1 VLVWFNQLLFASL
14 LSVLLDVS
22 LPPNGAIF
30 SIHKKIDTSKG
41 TTTQKDGF
49 IAYQTPPILQRTDIS
64 LERAPSRAL
73 DHMDGPW
80 MGSPE

>member
-1 VLVWFNQLLFASL
+1 MHRR
-14 LSVLLDVS
+14 VLLR
-22 LPPNGAIF
+22 
-30 SIHKKIDTSKG
+30 
-41 TTTQKDGF
+41 KDAF

-64 LERAPSRAL
+64 LERAQSRAL